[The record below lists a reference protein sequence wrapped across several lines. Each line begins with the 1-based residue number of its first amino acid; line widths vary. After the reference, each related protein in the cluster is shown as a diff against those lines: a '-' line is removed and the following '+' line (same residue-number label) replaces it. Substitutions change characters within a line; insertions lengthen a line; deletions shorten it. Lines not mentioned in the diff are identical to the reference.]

1 MKEKITLIELSL
13 LKEVSMTNDT
23 GVFDKIATAKLQL
36 EEALEVNDDFNSM
49 LNKFIPSAYKDLLKA
64 NKKDYTHVGFL
75 YKTESAKIISTSY
88 NLELLE
94 QIEKY
99 SDEDIS
105 GIAEAA
111 IMTVN

>member
-1 MKEKITLIELSL
+1 MKEKIILIELSL
-13 LKEVSMTNDT
+13 LKEISIIKDV
-23 GVFDKIATAKLQL
+23 GEFDKIATAKLQL
-36 EEALEVNDDFNSM
+36 EEPLEVNEDFDSL
-49 LNKFIPSAYKDLLKA
+49 LNEFIPSAYKDLLKA

-75 YKTESAKIISTSY
+75 YKTESGKIISTSY
-88 NLELLE
+88 NLDLLE
-94 QIEKY
+94 QMEKY